1 LNPDAL
7 AFITC
12 VNDETQYDTCIR
24 HLDALQIPAGHTVET
39 IAVFGAPSMAEGYQ
53 RAMEASTARY
63 KIYVHQDVY
72 IVHRELLP
80 KLVTLFRTHSRLGMV
95 GVVGATRLTASGIWW
110 LNNAS
115 HSYGRIWEYSRPGG
129 FWSWLGPFNRRRLHL
144 IRYRSFVGDY
154 LPAAVVDGLFL
165 ATQYDLP
172 WISPLGGFE
181 LYEQVQGLEFI
192 KAGLEIGIA
201 RQETV
206 WCLHWG
212 PLLEFSSH
220 QRRHRDLSFHHRVAA
235 FQQHFHTFIGVP
247 ARRLNKQD
255 WGTPQLSDQNGPK
268 FCDGVTD
275 RGTMA
280 QDSKSP
286 AAGTER
292 LGVVIVTYNGRDLL
306 LRALRALLPQ
316 FEALKDVEYRVVAV
330 DNASTGGT
338 IEAVRGESPRITV
351 LADASN
357 GGAARAFNA
366 GLRELSFP
374 SYVLVMHDDAEFSAG
389 SLAGMVGYLREHPS
403 AAGVVASLMNPDGTV
418 QPQRMAI
425 VELMPQR
432 PQRPRRVTFV
442 GTTCALFRGE
452 VFFDVGLRILT
463 GRSGPNERDTNSC
476 ICRRPRRCIIAT
488 GGSGEGN
495 PTSPTARSP
504 LFGWSTSMPAAGGR
518 AFSIGCRGSVPGGW
532 FVDGAMTGSC
542 SGRLTRHESR
552 RRACTTGSAK
562 KTGARNSYRSDVGRL
577 FLHRRVLMYW
587 RCFSRADR

>member
-1 LNPDAL
+1 LNPNAL

-181 LYEQVQGLEFI
+181 LYEQVHGLEFI

-452 VFFDVGLRILT
+452 VFFDVGLYDERFSYHEDLDWSLRAKRKGYKFVYLPEAKAVHHRDGGVGRREPDFTDRSVATLWLVYKHAGRRWAGLLYWMQRI
-463 GRSGPNERDTNSC
+463 RSRWLVRRWRHDGVVLRQINEARVQAESLYHRFCEEN
-476 ICRRPRRCIIAT
+476 RRPQ
-488 GGSGEGN
+488 
-495 PTSPTARSP
+495 
-504 LFGWSTSMPAAGGR
+504 L
-518 AFSIGCRGSVPGGW
+518 
-532 FVDGAMTGSC
+532 
-542 SGRLTRHESR
+542 L
-552 RRACTTGSAK
+552 
-562 KTGARNSYRSDVGRL
+562 
-577 FLHRRVLMYW
+577 
-587 RCFSRADR
+587 